1 MKVHLIIAS
10 SLLCAARVLAAQG
23 PTPAADEVVT
33 QMYAHDTVREAGSG
47 GYTGSREYVL
57 ENHRLQK
64 RASMVVR
71 VTCDRTGTKQF
82 EVMSEDGLRA
92 ANKRVLRQMLVTE
105 SDSSHPDT

>member
-47 GYTGSREYVL
+47 GYTGNREYVL

-64 RASMVVR
+64 RASMLVR
-71 VTCDRTGTKQF
+71 VTCDQSGTKQF
-82 EVMSEDGLRA
+82 EWLDRAYAQRDSGLVETKVDQTA
-92 ANKRVLRQMLVTE
+92 VTLGI
-105 SDSSHPDT
+105 S